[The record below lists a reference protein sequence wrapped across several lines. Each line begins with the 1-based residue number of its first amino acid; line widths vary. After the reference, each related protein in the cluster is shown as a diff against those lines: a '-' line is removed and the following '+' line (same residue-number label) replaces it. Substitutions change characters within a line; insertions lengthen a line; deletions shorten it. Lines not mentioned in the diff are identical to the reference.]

1 MIPIPGSSICYKKI
15 CRCSKLLLGQK
26 AEIKHRFEE
35 AGISPFFEVICN
47 SPFHLVKPKTS
58 PEHLIHPNP
67 SFCCYLFIDKPTW
80 YLLRHFWGA
89 GQFIE
94 FGLLHISVLTYYIC
108 SFWICLMVTAAI
120 THQLL
125 MIHSPK
131 FNAPIIMSSPNDCS
145 FKPILFLDEIL
156 MFISKTWPFGHK
168 ICQWI
173 PHLNCLNHASKSQKK
188 NIPSGYD

>member
-94 FGLLHISVLTYYIC
+94 FGLLHISVLTYYIY
-108 SFWICLMVTAAI
+108 M
-120 THQLL
+120 
-125 MIHSPK
+125 
-131 FNAPIIMSSPNDCS
+131 
-145 FKPILFLDEIL
+145 LFLNLFDGYSCDNPST
-156 MFISKTWPFGHK
+156 FDDSFPK
-168 ICQWI
+168 IQC
-173 PHLNCLNHASKSQKK
+173 PHNHVKSQWLQF
-188 NIPSGYD
+188 

>member
-1 MIPIPGSSICYKKI
+1 MIPLPGSSIYYFLGK
-15 CRCSKLLLGQK
+15 RQKLSTVLKRQVYPHFLKLYVILPISLGK
-26 AEIKHRFEE
+26 T
-35 AGISPFFEVICN
+35 
-47 SPFHLVKPKTS
+47 KTS

-67 SFCCYLFIDKPTW
+67 SFCCYLFIDKPTFF
-80 YLLRHFWGA
+80 LLRHFWGG

-94 FGLLHISVLTYYIC
+94 IGLLHISVLKYMC

-120 THQLL
+120 THQFL

-145 FKPILFLDEIL
+145 FKPNCFLMKSSCSFLKLDPL
-156 MFISKTWPFGHK
+156 VVKSCK

-173 PHLNCLNHASKSQKK
+173 PHLNCLNHAKIAKK